1 MASSSEWLLFRTGP
15 AATAH
20 SRVGAFLR
28 SCATVTDPDIQFHF
42 WPCFLE
48 GWTPPPD
55 QDGYCFDVG
64 PLRPRSRGWV
74 KLRCGDPLAP
84 PRIRLNG
91 LSEAQD
97 LIDFRRGVRMAREI
111 AAQPA
116 FDFCRGPE
124 ATPGPD
130 VRGDADSDSFVRAAA
145 NSAYHP
151 CGTCRMGDGEM
162 AVVDAQTRVRGV
174 DGLRVVDASI
184 MPSITS
190 GNINAPSMM
199 IGEKAADLILGRHG
213 R

>member
-1 MASSSEWLLFRTGP
+1 MRSRLTAART
-15 AATAH
+15 
-20 SRVGAFLR
+20 
-28 SCATVTDPDIQFHF
+28 
-42 WPCFLE
+42 WPGNPPYCLE

-64 PLRPRSRGWV
+64 PLRSRIRGWV
-74 KLRCGDPLAP
+74 KMRSDALFAP

-91 LSEAQD
+91 LSTEQD
-97 LIDFRRGVRMAREI
+97 LVDFRRGVRETREI

-116 FDFCRGPE
+116 FDLCCGLE
-124 ATPGPD
+124 VTPGPD
-130 VRGDADSDSFVRAAA
+130 GRSGTEIDAFVRASA

-151 CGTCRMGDGEM
+151 CGTCRMGQDDM
-162 AVVDAQTRVRGV
+162 AVVDPHTRVRGV

-199 IGEKAADLILGRHG
+199 VGERAADLILGRHG
-213 R
+213 H